1 MQQSVS
7 LLRVRDPLFKRVGA
21 SRLTRFAID
30 GKFSYQCLCV
40 TNCLLSVLY
49 EPYFFGT

>member
-30 GKFSYQCLCV
+30 GKCSYQ
-40 TNCLLSVLY
+40 LLSVLY
-49 EPYFFGT
+49 DPYSLVHDKY